1 VRASGLADG
10 SISRVGVVARRDLKG
25 AASVLAEIAGWLQ
38 AHGIQTMFDTET
50 AVLAGVPKDF
60 PVASRDEL
68 PKHVDLVVVLGGDGS
83 LLGMANRIA
92 RAGMDIAILGINF
105 GSLGFLTEVTLEEIE
120 PALQAAMDGT
130 APIEERMT
138 LRGQVLRNG
147 NPVDDRLALN
157 DIVVN
162 RGSLSRIIDLAI
174 TIDRQPVTHV
184 RADGII
190 VTTPTGSTA
199 YNLAAGGPIVHPAVD
214 ALVLTPIAPH
224 TLTYRPIVIP
234 GSSEVRI
241 KPLIEGSSDELYATF
256 DGQHGVPLVSGD
268 EIVMMKATHSLRLMR
283 ASSRNYFDVLRQKL
297 KWGQR

>member
-1 VRASGLADG
+1 LP
-10 SISRVGVVARRDLKG
+10 ILRVGVVARRDLKG

-38 AHGIQTMFDTET
+38 AHGISAIFDSDT
-50 AVLAGVPKDF
+50 AVLAGVPKEF
-60 PVASRDEL
+60 PVATRDDL
-68 PKHVDLVVVLGGDGS
+68 PGHVDLVVVLGGDGS

-92 RAGMDIAILGINF
+92 RAGVDIPVLGINF

-120 PALQAAMDGT
+120 PALEAALDGT

-138 LRGQVLRNG
+138 LGGQVLRHG
-147 NPVDDRLALN
+147 SAVDDRLALN

-162 RGSLSRIIDLAI
+162 RGSLSRIIDMSI
-174 TIDRQPVTHV
+174 TIDGQPVTHV
-184 RADGII
+184 RADGLI

-199 YNLAAGGPIVHPAVD
+199 YNLAAGGPIVHPEVD
-214 ALVLTPIAPH
+214 ALVVTPIAPH

-241 KPLIEGSSDELYATF
+241 KPSIEGGSDELYATF
-256 DGQHGVPLVSGD
+256 DGQHGVPLISGD
-268 EIVMMKATHSLRLMR
+268 EIVMRKSSHRIKLMR
-283 ASSRNYFDVLRQKL
+283 ASSRSYFDVLRQKL

>member
-1 VRASGLADG
+1 MP
-10 SISRVGVVARRDLKG
+10 ISRVGVVARRDLKG

-38 AHGIQTMFDTET
+38 AHGIQATFDTET

-60 PVASRDEL
+60 PIATRDDL
-68 PKHVDLVVVLGGDGS
+68 PRHVDLVIVLGGDGS

-92 RAGMDIAILGINF
+92 RADVDIPVLGINF

-120 PALQAAMDGT
+120 PALAGAIEGT

-138 LRGQVLRNG
+138 LRGQVMRNG
-147 NPVDDRLALN
+147 NAVDDRLALN

-162 RGSLSRIIDLAI
+162 RGSLSRIVDMSI
-174 TIDRQPVTHV
+174 TIDGKPVTHV
-184 RADGII
+184 RADGLI

-199 YNLAAGGPIVHPAVD
+199 YNLAAGGPIVHPEVD
-214 ALVLTPIAPH
+214 ALVVTPIAPH

-241 KPLIEGSSDELYATF
+241 KPTIEGGSDELYATF
-256 DGQHGVPLVSGD
+256 DGQHGVPLISGD
-268 EIVMMKATHSLRLMR
+268 EIVMKKSSHRMKLMR
-283 ASSRNYFDVLRQKL
+283 ASSRSYFDVLRQKL

>member
-1 VRASGLADG
+1 M
-10 SISRVGVVARRDLKG
+10 
-25 AASVLAEIAGWLQ
+25 LAEIAGWLQ
-38 AHGIQTMFDTET
+38 AHGIQATFDTET

-60 PVASRDEL
+60 PIATRDDL
-68 PKHVDLVVVLGGDGS
+68 PRHVDLVIVLGGDGS

-92 RAGMDIAILGINF
+92 RAEVDIPVLGINF

-120 PALQAAMDGT
+120 PALAGAIEGT

-138 LRGQVLRNG
+138 LRGQVMRNG
-147 NPVDDRLALN
+147 NAVDDRLALN

-162 RGSLSRIIDLAI
+162 RGSLSRIVDMSI
-174 TIDRQPVTHV
+174 TIDGKPVTHV
-184 RADGII
+184 RADGLI

-199 YNLAAGGPIVHPAVD
+199 YNLAAGGPIVHPEVD
-214 ALVLTPIAPH
+214 ALVVTPIAPH

-241 KPLIEGSSDELYATF
+241 KPTIEGGSDELYATF
-256 DGQHGVPLVSGD
+256 DGQHGVPLISGD
-268 EIVMMKATHSLRLMR
+268 EIVMKKSSHRMKLMR
-283 ASSRNYFDVLRQKL
+283 ASSRSYFDVLREKL

>member
-1 VRASGLADG
+1 MPLK
-10 SISRVGVVARRDLKG
+10 RVGVVARKDLKG
-25 AASVLAEIAGWLQ
+25 AASVLADIAGWLQ
-38 AHGIQTMFDTET
+38 AQGIQALFDTDT

-60 PVASRDEL
+60 PIATRDDL
-68 PKHVDLVVVLGGDGS
+68 PKHVDLMVVLGGDGS

-92 RAGMDIAILGINF
+92 RAGVDIAILGINF
-105 GSLGFLTEVTLEEIE
+105 GSLGFLTEVTLEEIQ
-120 PALQAAMDGT
+120 PALESAIDGT
-130 APIEERMT
+130 AAIEERMT
-138 LRGQVLRNG
+138 LRGRVLRDG
-147 NPVDDRLALN
+147 TAVDDRLAVN

-162 RGSLSRIIDLAI
+162 RGSLSRIIDMAI
-174 TIDRQPVTHV
+174 TIDGHPVTHV
-184 RADGII
+184 RADGLI

-214 ALVLTPIAPH
+214 ALVVTPIAPH

-256 DGQHGVPLVSGD
+256 DGQHGVPLISGD
-268 EIVMMKATHSLRLMR
+268 EVIVKQATQRLKLVR
-283 ASSRNYFDVLRQKL
+283 ASSRSYFDVLRQKL